1 MKQIIKKGK
10 KRKIEMKRRK
20 ITLFFFLSF
29 FSLFSFSSLF
39 AQSFRTETF
48 SERVR
53 TLRVFVADSWQSA
66 PVIDLDKGDPIEINF
81 DVLGASPGYYT
92 YRIRHCNADW
102 TLSELIE
109 SEYLDG
115 LQGNPIEDYANSFN
129 TKMDYVNYKLLIPNE
144 KVNLK
149 ISGNYV
155 VQVIPENDDRPVLN
169 ACFSV
174 VEPQTA
180 IQMQVSAITDQ
191 GSNSKYQAVSF
202 EVAYGNE
209 IKSPVQELKV
219 YVLQNNRFDNKASL
233 IKPLSLQNKRAVY
246 DHHPALIFAAG
257 NEYRSFE
264 MTTTQYSGLNI
275 DAIEYHSPYYHS
287 ILRPDHIRSDRAYS
301 FNDDINGNIVVRN
314 NDASDSNI
322 EADYQFVH
330 FYLPCEKPFLENVY
344 ILSEAFNN
352 IPDIRSQ
359 MDYSIRDKG
368 YVKAV
373 LLKEGYYNYLY
384 VTRKNESLPASTA
397 PIEGDYY
404 QTENKYRIMVYSRTV
419 GARYDKLIGVLE
431 N

>member
-1 MKQIIKKGK
+1 MKGMK
-10 KRKIEMKRRK
+10 EMK
-20 ITLFFFLSF
+20 IMLLSFLSF
-29 FSLFSFSSLF
+29 LSFSLS
-39 AQSFRTETF
+39 AQSFRTEPF

-53 TLRVFVADSWQSA
+53 TLRVFVADNWQST
-66 PVIDLDKGDPIEINF
+66 PVINLYEGNPIEINF

-102 TLSELIE
+102 TLSQLIE

-129 TKMDYVNYKLLIPNE
+129 TRMDYVNYRLQIPNE

-155 VQVIPENDDRPVLN
+155 VQVISEDDDKPVLN

-174 VEPQTA
+174 VEPQA
-180 IQMQVSAITDQ
+180 AVQMQVSTITDQ
-191 GSNSKYQAVSF
+191 GSNNKYQAVSL

-219 YVLQNNRFDNKASL
+219 YVLQNNRSDNQASL
-233 IKPLSLQNKRAVY
+233 IKPLNLQNKKAIY

-264 MTTTQYSGLNI
+264 MTTTQYTGMNI
-275 DAIEYHSPYYHS
+275 DAVEYHSPYYHS
-287 ILRPDHIRSDRAYS
+287 ILRPDYLRSDRAYS
-301 FNDDINGNIVVRN
+301 FSEDINGKLFIRN
-314 NDASDSNI
+314 NDASDSDI

-330 FYLPCEKPFLENVY
+330 FYLPCEKPFPEDVY

-352 IPDIRSQ
+352 LLDFRSQ
-359 MDYSIRDKG
+359 MDYNQKEKG
-368 YVKAV
+368 YVKSV

-384 VTRKNESLPASTA
+384 VTRKNASSSASTA
-397 PIEGDYY
+397 LIEGDYY
-404 QTENKYRIMVYSRTV
+404 QTENKYRVMVYSRTV
-419 GARYDKLIGVLE
+419 GMRYDKLIGIIE